1 MKKVYIQILFA
12 FMISLS
18 SINIFAIDDY
28 RRFTKPLDEE
38 TKERGKISNSFSDY
52 IPFYSNSVFVNYN
65 ISRDSFPQNET
76 SVKISRKKSEQSRSC
91 LERFQTGSK
100 SS

>member
-38 TKERGKISNSFSDY
+38 TKERGKISN
-52 IPFYSNSVFVNYN
+52 
-65 ISRDSFPQNET
+65 
-76 SVKISRKKSEQSRSC
+76 
-91 LERFQTGSK
+91 
-100 SS
+100 